1 MSGGQGAAGGPGAR
15 PSSPRRFDAVRIIE
29 AKRDGRE
36 LDDDEVDWIVDA
48 FTRGEVASEQM
59 SALAMAIYFRGMTD
73 PEISRWTTAMVR
85 SGTRLDLAGL
95 TRGGRVV
102 PTVDKHSTGG
112 VGDAITLVL
121 TPLLAT
127 WDVAVPQLSGRGLG
141 HTGGT
146 LDKLEAI
153 PGWRA
158 DLGADEM
165 RRILSDTGAVICA
178 AGADLAPA
186 DRALYAL
193 RDVTGTVPSIPLI
206 ASSIMSKKIAEG
218 TGALVLD
225 VKFGSGA
232 FMTDRADAEELARV
246 MVQIGTAAGVRTSA
260 LVTAMHTPLGRAVGN
275 GLEVAQAKEIL
286 AGGGPADMVDLTCAL
301 AEEALAAV
309 GIHHADVRE
318 RLTDGRAM
326 ESYRAMIAAQ
336 GGDPDAALP
345 RAAHVHEVRAPAAGR
360 VRWDALGVGR
370 ASWLTGAGRST
381 PGEAVDHSAG
391 VLLRRV
397 EGDDVAAGEVIAE
410 IHAGDEER
418 IPAALAEMD
427 AALTLAG
434 ADPAADRG
442 PAGVVVRRVS
452 GW

>member
-1 MSGGQGAAGGPGAR
+1 MSGVRGTG
-15 PSSPRRFDAVRIIE
+15 RRHDAVRIIE
-29 AKRDGRE
+29 AKRDGRD
-36 LDDDEVDWIVDA
+36 LDDDEIAWVVDA
-48 FTRGEVASEQM
+48 FVRGVVAPEQM

-73 PEISRWTTAMVR
+73 REISRWTTAMVD
-85 SGTRLDLAGL
+85 SGTRMDLSGL

-146 LDKLEAI
+146 LDKLESI

-158 DLGADEM
+158 DLDAARMTE
-165 RRILSDTGAVICA
+165 ILSRTGAVICA

-193 RDVTGTVPSIPLI
+193 RDVTGTVPSIPML
-206 ASSIMSKKIAEG
+206 AASIMSKKIAEG

-225 VKFGSGA
+225 VKSGSGA
-232 FMTDRADAEELARV
+232 FRPDPADAHELARV
-246 MVQIGTAAGVRTSA
+246 MVEIGTAAGVRTSA
-260 LVTAMHTPLGRAVGN
+260 LVTTNHTPLGRAVGN
-275 GLEVAQAKEIL
+275 ALEVAECLEIL
-286 AGGGPADMVDLTCAL
+286 DGGGPADMVDLTCAL

-309 GIHHADVRE
+309 RIVDADPRE
-318 RLTDGRAM
+318 RLADGRAM
-326 ESYRAMIAAQ
+326 DSYRAMIAAQ
-336 GGDPDAALP
+336 GGDAGAPLP
-345 RAAHVHEVRAPAAGR
+345 RAAHVEQVRAPAAGR

-370 ASWLTGAGRST
+370 ASWLSGAGRSR
-381 PGEAVDHSAG
+381 PGQAVDPAAG
-391 VLLRRV
+391 VLLQRL
-397 EGDDVAAGEVIAE
+397 EGEEVS
-410 IHAGDEER
+410 AGDVVATVHSGDAER
-418 IPAALAEMD
+418 IPTAVAELGRALE
-427 AALTLAG
+427 LNVG
-434 ADPAADRG
+434 QPGRG
-442 PAGVVVRRVS
+442 PAGVVVERLR

>member
-1 MSGGQGAAGGPGAR
+1 MSGTGDAA
-15 PSSPRRFDAVRIIE
+15 RRHDAVRIIE

-36 LDDDEVDWIVDA
+36 LDDDEVDWIVDG
-48 FTRGEVASEQM
+48 FTRGTVVPEQM
-59 SALAMAIYFRGMTD
+59 SALAMAIYFRGMSD
-73 PEISRWTTAMVR
+73 REISRWTAAMVR
-85 SGTRLDLAGL
+85 SGSRLDLTGL
-95 TRGGRVV
+95 SRGGREV

-158 DLGADEM
+158 ELSGDQM
-165 RRILSDTGAVICA
+165 RRIMSDSGAVICA

-193 RDVTGTVPSIPLI
+193 RDVTGTVPSIPMI
-206 ASSIMSKKIAEG
+206 AASIMSKKIAEG

-232 FMTDRADAEELARV
+232 FMTSRTDAEELARV
-246 MVQIGTAAGVRTSA
+246 MVGIGTAAGVRTSA

-275 GLEVAQAKEIL
+275 AVEVAECLEIL
-286 AGGGPADMVDLTCAL
+286 GGGGPADMVDLTCAL

-309 GIHHADVRE
+309 GISDDPRA
-318 RLTDGRAM
+318 RLSDGRAM
-326 ESYRAMIAAQ
+326 DSYRAMISAQ
-336 GGDPDAALP
+336 GGDPDAELP
-345 RAAHVHEVRAPAAGR
+345 RAANVEQVRAPAAGR
-360 VRWDALGVGR
+360 ITWDALGVGR
-370 ASWLTGAGRST
+370 ASWLAGAGRSA
-381 PGEAVDHSAG
+381 PGEAVDHAAG
-391 VLLRRV
+391 VLLHRV
-397 EGDDVAAGEVIAE
+397 EGDEVRAGEVIASVY
-410 IHAGDEER
+410 AGDAGR
-418 IPAALAEMD
+418 IASALGELGAALD
-427 AALTLAG
+427 FS
-434 ADPAADRG
+434 DPGFAPARG
-442 PAGVVVRRVS
+442 PAGAVVRRLR